1 MKYNVMLEFKKA
13 VFNVEAKSKQDACV
27 NALRKVISEPKV
39 ECERLFQEMLQA
51 GMNQT
56 YVEEIR

>member
-1 MKYNVMLEFKKA
+1 MKYNVALEFKKT
-13 VFNVEAKSKQDACV
+13 VYNVEAKSKQEACI
-27 NALRKVISEPKV
+27 NALRKVINEPRV
-39 ECERLFQEMLQA
+39 ECEKLFQEMVQA

>member
-1 MKYNVMLEFKKA
+1 MKYNVMLEFKKD
-13 VFNVEAKSKQDACV
+13 VFDVEGKSKRDACV

-39 ECERLFQEMLQA
+39 ECEKIFQEMLQA